1 MSFSKSITY
10 LLTRVVNLKVKPDD
24 VCRTVH
30 APQAHQTPR
39 ARRGA
44 THTPHR
50 SETIEIAFD
59 ATSRMRTAQTSVRCV
74 AAEAKNAQARS
85 HAQARS
91 PRRSHAQTR
100 SSRRSYAQARSP
112 RRSHAQARSPWRS
125 HAQARSPQRLYAQ
138 ARSPRMRRAS
148 CKSTLFMWMDLRLM
162 AIKLASSRRLTKYA
176 SVRSYRTR
184 M

>member
-112 RRSHAQARSPWRS
+112 RRSPRHGARM
-125 HAQARSPQRLYAQ
+125 L
-138 ARSPRMRRAS
+138 RRARHGARML
-148 CKSTLFMWMDLRLM
+148 KRARHGARMLRRARHGACML
-162 AIKLASSRRLTKYA
+162 RRARHGCDAQVVSQHCLCGWTCD
-176 SVRSYRTR
+176 
-184 M
+184 